1 LLRPRVI
8 PCLLVSQGGLVK
20 TERFKNPQ
28 YVGDPNNAI
37 RIFND
42 KEADELIV
50 IDIDASL
57 ANRGP
62 DLAMIEEF
70 AGECFMPLT
79 YGGGVRSLDDASRVF
94 ALGIEKI
101 CLQSAAIA
109 DPGLVSQIASRY
121 GSQAVVAAVDVDHG
135 RKGRERLR
143 RIGRRMPHDW
153 ASWMCDMA
161 EAGAGEVLLTSVTR
175 EGTLS
180 GMDTDLIRRASQ
192 AVSVPVIANGGVAC
206 LEDIV
211 AAFSAGASGVAAGA
225 YFVFYGPHRAV
236 LLSYLNDADF
246 LTISGTP

>member
-1 LLRPRVI
+1 M

-20 TERFKNPQ
+20 TERFKNPR

-37 RIFND
+37 RIFNE

-50 IDIDASL
+50 IDIDASRT
-57 ANRGP
+57 NRGP

-70 AGECFMPLT
+70 AGECFMPVT

-109 DPGLVSQIASRY
+109 DPGLVSQIAARY
-121 GSQAVVAAVDVDHG
+121 GSQAVVAAVDVEQD
-135 RKGRERLR
+135 RRGRESLR
-143 RIGRRMPHDW
+143 RIDRRMPHDW
-153 ASWMCDMA
+153 ASWMCDMT

-180 GMDTDLIRRASQ
+180 GIDADLIRRASK
-192 AVSVPVIANGGVAC
+192 AVPVPVIANGGVAC
-206 LEDIV
+206 LEDIK

-246 LTISGTP
+246 LAISGTP